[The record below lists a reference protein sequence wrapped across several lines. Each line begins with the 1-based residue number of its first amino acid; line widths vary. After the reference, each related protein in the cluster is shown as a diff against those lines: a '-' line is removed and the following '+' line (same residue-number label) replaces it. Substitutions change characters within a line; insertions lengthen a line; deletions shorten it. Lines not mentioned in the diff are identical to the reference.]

1 MAKKQKEEKKEVV
14 VKRCLK
20 IVEAFDSLEMMHCA
34 VAKLSESDGI
44 KHFTLGYVRDSLN
57 RIYKYLEDLH
67 DKGIL
72 DEKHFSE
79 YENLTG
85 EIEYLEVEIPL
96 AFGYALGQ
104 MVDISYPEIQREV
117 KELQK
122 LLRGEKLLPYF
133 PRERKTA

>member
-1 MAKKQKEEKKEVV
+1 MEKKEAV
-14 VKRCLK
+14 VKRCIK
-20 IVEAFDSLEMMHCA
+20 IVEAFDSLEALHCS
-34 VAKLSESDGI
+34 VSGLRQGDHNVKS
-44 KHFTLGYVRDSLN
+44 FTLGYVRDTLN
-57 RIYKYLEDLH
+57 RIYKFLTDLN

-72 DEKHFSE
+72 DDKHFSE

-104 MVDISYPEIQREV
+104 MIDIPYPEIQREV

-122 LLRGEKLLPYF
+122 LLRREKVLPYL
-133 PRERKTA
+133 PREKAA